1 MSKTKDNNIDMTQ
14 GSISKGLISFTL
26 PILFGNIFQQFYT
39 IADTMIVGRTLGSNA
54 LAAVGSTG
62 TICFLVLG
70 MALGLAGGFTVVTSQ
85 KFGAKDEKGMRLSVS
100 NGIILLAIISVI
112 ITAIATLNMKK
123 ILTLMN
129 TPDDIFRDAYI
140 YIMIICVG
148 LIATVFYN
156 LFAGFLRA
164 VGNSKVPLYFLLLSS
179 VLNIILDLVF
189 IITFKWGVAGA
200 AIATV
205 ASQFISAIGSGI
217 VIVLKEKDLVPRK
230 EDWHIEKS
238 IARSQLYI
246 GLPMGLQFAITASGT
261 MVMQAAINIFG
272 SAAVA
277 AFSAAAKCSALFTS
291 VFNSL
296 GQSVPT
302 YVGQNYGKGDL
313 ERISR
318 GVRFSV
324 IFSTVYSVIA
334 AIIVI
339 ALLPY
344 ELKLFVTNSSEVST
358 LLPWARTYIIESSLF
373 FIPLAYINIFRNSMQ
388 AFDAS
393 MPALAAGIVEM
404 VTRVGVAILAIH
416 INNYAVAVFCD
427 SAAWLT
433 GGIYCVIAYKIEMKK
448 LGARLAYAK

>member
-1 MSKTKDNNIDMTQ
+1 MTKSKDNNIDMTQ

-62 TICFLVLG
+62 TIGFLVLG
-70 MALGLAGGFTVVTSQ
+70 LALGLAGGFTVVTSQ
-85 KFGAKDEKGMRLSVS
+85 KFGAKDERGMRLSVS
-100 NGIILLAIISVI
+100 NGIILLAIISAA
-112 ITAIATLNMKK
+112 ITAMATLSMRK
-123 ILTLMN
+123 ILILMN
-129 TPDDIFRDAYI
+129 TPEDIFEDAYI
-140 YIMIICVG
+140 YIMIICAG

-179 VLNIILDLVF
+179 ALNIILDLVF
-189 IITFKWGVAGA
+189 IIIFKWGVAGA

-205 ASQFISAIGSGI
+205 ASQLIAALGSGLFMI
-217 VIVLKEKDLVPRK
+217 VKEKALIPQK
-230 EDWHIEKS
+230 GDWHIEKS
-238 IARSQLYI
+238 IARVQLFI
-246 GLPMGLQFAITASGT
+246 GLPMGFQYAITASGT

-277 AFSAAAKCSALFTS
+277 AFSAAAKCSAIFTS

-296 GQSVPT
+296 GQAMPT

-313 ERISR
+313 DRINK
-318 GVRFSV
+318 GIRFII
-324 IFSTVYSVIA
+324 IFSSVYAVIA

-344 ELKLFVTNSSEVST
+344 ELRLFVTDLNEVNT
-358 LLPWARTYIIESSLF
+358 LLPWARTYIIESGLF
-373 FIPLAYINIFRNSMQ
+373 YIPLGLIFIFRNSMQ

-393 MPALAAGIVEM
+393 MPALVAGIVEM
-404 VTRVGVAILAIH
+404 VTRVIFAALAIAV
-416 INNYAVAVFCD
+416 NNYALAVFCD
-427 SAAWLT
+427 PAAWLT
-433 GGIYCVIAYKIEMKK
+433 GGIYCTVAHKIEFNK
-448 LGARLAYAK
+448 LSKNRR